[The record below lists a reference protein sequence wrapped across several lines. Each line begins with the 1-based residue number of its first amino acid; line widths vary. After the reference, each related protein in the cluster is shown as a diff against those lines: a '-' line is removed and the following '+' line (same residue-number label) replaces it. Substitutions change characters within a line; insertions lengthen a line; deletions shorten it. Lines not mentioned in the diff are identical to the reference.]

1 MNCKKMRLLQAKEAD
16 FFLDGIQ
23 ELYHVIE
30 QDPAFEVSR
39 QVVRYGRLKSYLVR
53 ALSAM
58 PFLFHFRINLEHR
71 EQVNFSAMIS
81 GDFRLMLPYVFFT
94 RQNYIY
100 MHDAWPRFQSW
111 IFPLLNF
118 FNIRYVFFSSKQV
131 LQDHLKK
138 DPQSTCKSMWLP
150 EALNASEYH
159 FESYANKT
167 IDVLEFG
174 RMYQEYHD
182 LIQMPLTQAGKN
194 HQYRKQNLPMLYPDK
209 PSFVQ
214 ALAQTKIVICV
225 PSDITHPERAEYIST
240 MTLRYLQAMAS
251 KCLIVGVTPFDMR
264 ELFDYDAII
273 EIDMKNA
280 AQQLLSILDNYESYL
295 SLIERNYQEVL
306 LKHQWIHR
314 WAIMKQ
320 KIEEVHE

>member
-1 MNCKKMRLLQAKEAD
+1 MRFKQLQLLESQEDA
-16 FFLDGIQ
+16 FFLDGIK
-23 ELYHVIE
+23 EFYDVI
-30 QDPAFEVSR
+30 QADDSLEVDRKIVSNR
-39 QVVRYGRLKSYLVR
+39 RLKSFFVR
-53 ALSAM
+53 KLISF
-58 PFLFHFRINLEHR
+58 PSLYKFKLNLWD
-71 EQVNFSAMIS
+71 NKKISFTAMIS
-81 GDFRLMLPYVFFT
+81 GDFSVLLPYVIFS
-94 RQNYIY
+94 RHNYIY

-131 LQDHLKK
+131 WQDHLKK

-174 RMYQEYHD
+174 RIYQEYHD

-209 PSFVQ
+209 ASFVQ
-214 ALAQTKIVICV
+214 ALAKTKIVICV
-225 PSDITHPERAEYIST
+225 PSDVTHPERAEYIST

-251 KCLIVGVTPFDMR
+251 KCLIVGLMPSDMG
-264 ELFDYDAII
+264 ELFDYTPILEI
-273 EIDMKNA
+273 EMHRA
-280 AQQLLSILDNYESYL
+280 ADQLLKIIQNYEMYHP
-295 SLIERNYQEVL
+295 LIERNHQEVL
-306 LKHQWIHR
+306 RKHQWIHR
-314 WAIMKQ
+314 WAIIKQ